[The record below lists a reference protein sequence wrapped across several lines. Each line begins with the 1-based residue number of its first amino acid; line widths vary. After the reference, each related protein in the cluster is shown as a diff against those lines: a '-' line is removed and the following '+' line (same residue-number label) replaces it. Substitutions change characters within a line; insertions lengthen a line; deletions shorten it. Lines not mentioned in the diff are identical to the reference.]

1 MKSLYL
7 LRHGKSDWDAEFDR
21 DRDRPIG
28 KRGRRAARKIAGFM
42 ESHDIRPDIVLSSD
56 ALRTRQTIGHVLD
69 ELDWPQ
75 NLVRY
80 DERLYLAPVERLY
93 EVVHELE
100 SETSVLVVGHEPTLA
115 RAVSRITGTSGID
128 VPTATL
134 VGIELDVERWAEMND
149 GAGRLVLHLKPRSLP

>member
-7 LRHGKSDWDAEFDR
+7 LRHGKSDWDADFDR
-21 DRDRPIG
+21 DRDRPIS
-28 KRGRRAARKIAGFM
+28 KRGRVAARKIARFL
-42 ESHDIRPDIVLSSD
+42 ESRAIQPDVVLCSD

-80 DERLYLAPVERLY
+80 DERLYLASVDGLY
-93 EVVHELE
+93 EAVRELDTE
-100 SETSVLVVGHEPTLA
+100 LSALVVGHEPTLA
-115 RAVSRITGTSGID
+115 RAVARITGRTGVD

-134 VGIELDVERWAEMND
+134 VGIELNVENWSDTGD
-149 GAGRLVLHLKPRSLP
+149 GTGRLTIHVKPRSLG